1 MTSNSYKDINYTERE
16 FSPATTVEGGVPTRR
31 RRVGDRL
38 KTARRL
44 LFEATELSYDP
55 ELDIDWDAPL
65 DSGSH
70 WLAAHRVSLYG
81 TPEWD
86 ALSVEQRGELARQ
99 ELVSL
104 LSFVLDAQGALA
116 SLMFRDVIEGNT
128 LADDYTRFLLASI
141 RDISR
146 NATMVGRLINKT
158 GLELQPAPVAV
169 HRLQRLFVPLI
180 PHGPLGRGF
189 ILLLHKLI
197 HQLMRELEADERAQ
211 PVVRQVAKICVLVS
225 RRQLEFAEDDLYR
238 AVDARRYLPW
248 ALADVSLAL
257 LTVLATS
264 LIVRPQVYRS
274 VGLSR
279 RAGRR
284 AAARSESARHRN
296 EVLLHPYFE
305 IAEDAG
311 MLRTGSA
318 RAILRGRGLL

>member
-1 MTSNSYKDINYTERE
+1 MTSSSYKDINYTDYD
-16 FSPATTVEGGVPTRR
+16 FSPATTVDGGVPARR

-38 KTARRL
+38 NTARRL

-65 DSGSH
+65 DTGKH
-70 WLAAHRVSLYG
+70 WLAAQRVSLYG
-81 TPEWD
+81 TPQWD
-86 ALSVEQRGELARQ
+86 ALSVDLRGELARQ

-104 LSFVLDAQGALA
+104 LSFVMDAQGALA

-128 LADDYTRFLLASI
+128 LTDDYTRFLLASV

-158 GLELQPAPVAV
+158 GLELQPAPMAV
-169 HRLQRLFVPLI
+169 QRLQRFFVPLI

-197 HQLMRELEADERAQ
+197 HQMMYELEADEQAQ

-225 RRQLEFAEDDLYR
+225 RRQLEFAEDELYR
-238 AVDARRYLPW
+238 AVDTRRYLPAAW
-248 ALADVSLAL
+248 ADTSLAL

-264 LIVRPQVYRS
+264 LIVRPPVYRS
-274 VGLSR
+274 VGLTE

-284 AAARSESARHRN
+284 AAAQSENVRRRN
-296 EVLLHPYFE
+296 GVLLRRYFDV
-305 IAEDAG
+305 AQDVG
-311 MLRTGSA
+311 MFRTSAA
-318 RAILRGRGLL
+318 RAILGGRGLL

>member
-1 MTSNSYKDINYTERE
+1 MTSSSYKDINYADYT
-16 FSPATTVEGGVPTRR
+16 FTPATTVDGEIPARR

-65 DSGSH
+65 DEAKH
-70 WLAAHRVSLYG
+70 WLAARRVSLYG
-81 TPEWD
+81 APEWE
-86 ALSVEQRGELARQ
+86 ALSMGQQEELARQ

-104 LSFVLDAQGALA
+104 LSFVVDAQGALA

-128 LADDYTRFLLASI
+128 LADDYTRFLLASV

-158 GLELQPAPVAV
+158 GLELQPAPMAV
-169 HRLQRLFVPLI
+169 QRLQRFFVPLI

-197 HQLMRELEADERAQ
+197 HQLMCELEADEQVQ
-211 PVVRQVAKICVLVS
+211 PVVRQVAKICVLVG
-225 RRQLEFAEDDLYR
+225 RRQLEFAEDELYR
-238 AVDARRYLPW
+238 AVDARRYLPG
-248 ALADVSLAL
+248 AMADVSLAL

-264 LIVRPQVYRS
+264 LIVRPQVYGS
-274 VGLSR
+274 VGLAR

-284 AAARSESARHRN
+284 AAARSENLRRRN
-296 EVLLHPYFE
+296 TALLRRYFDV
-305 IAEDAG
+305 AEDAG
-311 MLRTGSA
+311 MFRTGAA
-318 RAILRGRGLL
+318 RTILRDRGLL

>member
-1 MTSNSYKDINYTERE
+1 MTSSSYKDINYADRDFT
-16 FSPATTVEGGVPTRR
+16 PATTVDGEVPTRR

-65 DSGSH
+65 DSGKH
-70 WLAAHRVSLYG
+70 WLAAPRVSIYG

-86 ALSVEQRGELARQ
+86 ALSVAQQEELVRR

-104 LSFVLDAQGALA
+104 LSFVMDAQGALA

-128 LADDYTRFLLASI
+128 LADDYTRFLLASV

-158 GLELQPAPVAV
+158 GLELQPAPVV
-169 HRLQRLFVPLI
+169 VQRLQRFCVPLI

-189 ILLLHKLI
+189 VLLLHRLI
-197 HQLMRELEADERAQ
+197 HGLMGELEADELAQ

-225 RRQLEFAEDDLYR
+225 RRQLEFAEDELYR
-238 AVDARRYLPW
+238 ATDTRKYLPAAW
-248 ALADVSLAL
+248 ADVSLAL
-257 LTVLATS
+257 LTVLVTS
-264 LIVRPQVYRS
+264 LIVRPQVYAG
-274 VGLSR
+274 VGLTSR
-279 RAGRR
+279 RGRR
-284 AAARSESARHRN
+284 AAARSENIRHRN
-296 EVLLHPYFE
+296 AALLGRYFE
-305 IAEDAG
+305 VAEGAG
-311 MLRTGSA
+311 MFRTAAA
-318 RAILRGRGLL
+318 RAILGGHGLL